1 MGIIAN
7 LINLSSLYIFI
18 DLIPESR
25 TGKAA
30 FLPQDFL
37 QLLDLPGNTADLAI
51 DIGDLRLE
59 ISFFQQS
66 HYFFYHHR
74 GAEIAKKYLEIS
86 TPDNFVNSQYLNK
99 TDIIN

>member
-18 DLIPESR
+18 DLFSESR

-37 QLLDLPGNTADLAI
+37 QPLDLPGNTADLAV

-59 ISFFQQS
+59 ISFFQQFQNYS
-66 HYFFYHHR
+66 YHR
-74 GAEIAKKYLEIS
+74 RVKKLALQFI
-86 TPDNFVNSQYLNK
+86 
-99 TDIIN
+99 